1 VGAACGIEERCR
13 PLASPKRFH
22 TPQDDPEHG
31 KISERQMNLRVFEQ
45 MRIAYE
51 TWLWLFRKP
60 DLRK

>member
-1 VGAACGIEERCR
+1 
-13 PLASPKRFH
+13 
-22 TPQDDPEHG
+22 
-31 KISERQMNLRVFEQ
+31 MNLRVFEQ